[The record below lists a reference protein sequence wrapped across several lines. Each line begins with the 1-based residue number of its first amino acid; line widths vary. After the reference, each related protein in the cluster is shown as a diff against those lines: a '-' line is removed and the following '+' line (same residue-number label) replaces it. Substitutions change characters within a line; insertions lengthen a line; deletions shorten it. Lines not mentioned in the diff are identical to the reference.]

1 MWVSACVS
9 DRWLTCSALTVW
21 NFAHTYEIKFR
32 DPGWYMLAVNNSYY
46 QPEIVRTP
54 SWHIARA

>member
-1 MWVSACVS
+1 MWVSRRIGVL
-9 DRWLTCSALTVW
+9 WLTCSAMTVW

-54 SWHIARA
+54 LRICARR

>member
-1 MWVSACVS
+1 MWVSNCVVV
-9 DRWLTCSALTVW
+9 RCLTCSAQTVW

-46 QPEIVRTP
+46 QPEIVRIP
-54 SWHIARA
+54 LRSCASA